1 MRFGFQDLHHEASD
15 PMSLEIF
22 LAGFAGIAF
31 VTFLIFV
38 LTGRSRLEEEI
49 EDARLPRSARAK
61 KAAGTPVSDGR

>member
-1 MRFGFQDLHHEASD
+1 
-15 PMSLEIF
+15 MSLEIF